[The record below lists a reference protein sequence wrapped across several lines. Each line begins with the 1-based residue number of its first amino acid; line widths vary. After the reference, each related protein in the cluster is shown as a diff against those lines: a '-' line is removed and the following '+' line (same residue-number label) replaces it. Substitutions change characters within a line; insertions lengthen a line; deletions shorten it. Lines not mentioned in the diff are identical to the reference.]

1 MKSVAYKDTSTPVL
15 QAEGK
20 ILTSTIGTKRERARQ
35 QTSVI
40 QTQEKKNLS
49 LVRTRIRRPLKNN
62 MHGINIQLRKVNF
75 ILT

>member
-20 ILTSTIGTKRERARQ
+20 ILTSTIGTKSKRERQ

-40 QTQEKKNLS
+40 QTQEKKKS
-49 LVRTRIRRPLKNN
+49 FSGKDKN
-62 MHGINIQLRKVNF
+62 
-75 ILT
+75 